1 MGVHVLHENL
11 GTAELEAR
19 LLTAQLELVEQ
30 KKRTEGMKQ
39 ELLELQKSN
48 EALRGAVL
56 LNQETVSLAEKRA
69 KELEA
74 ETDFDTARIFA
85 TQKRAEI
92 LDYDMKVRAEE
103 DKAGLP
109 AIRIAETKARAEMAI
124 ARALRES
131 DKEKKPANATPPR
144 QQLRRPPPRGKMEPR
159 KPFNPPKTSIPP
171 AVEPKPE

>member
-1 MGVHVLHENL
+1 M
-11 GTAELEAR
+11 AEMEAK
-19 LLTAQLELVEQ
+19 LLTAQLELVEA
-30 KKRTEGMKQ
+30 KKRTESMKQ

-56 LNQETVSLAEKRA
+56 LNQESVSLAEKRT

-74 ETDFDTARIFA
+74 ETEFDTARIFA

-92 LDYDMKVRAEE
+92 LDYDMKVRLEE

-109 AIRIAETKARAEMAI
+109 AVRIAETKARAEMAI

-131 DKEKKPANATPPR
+131 EKEKRPASSGPPK
-144 QQLRRPPPRGKMEPR
+144 QQLRRPPPRGKMPEPR
-159 KPFNPPKTSIPP
+159 KPFNPPKLPTP
-171 AVEPKPE
+171 AQEPKPE